1 MKDILTAVQR
11 IGFVEEVISDCTID
25 DDYTPALFG
34 VMFKKAVLKYF
45 DGEDFTDMDIEAV
58 NKKVHENLNQY
69 NLLLEDDL
77 TATQIDE
84 LYDACKDTVQQR
96 ISALH
101 TLTIVNKPDPLSD
114 FIDVLT
120 DYLTKAKESLG
131 DFDINDLTKLVN
143 KLDGIDA
150 NKVTLELA
158 KAKGAEDPKTDK

>member
-1 MKDILTAVQR
+1 MKEILTAAQR

-25 DDYTPALFG
+25 DDYMPALFG
-34 VMFKKAVLKYF
+34 IMFKKAVLKYF
-45 DGEDFTDMDIEAV
+45 DGEDFIDMDIEAI
-58 NKKVHENLNQY
+58 NMKVHEHLNQF

-101 TLTIVNKPDPLSD
+101 TLAIINKPDPLSD

-120 DYLTKAKESLG
+120 DYFTKAKESLG

-143 KLDGIDA
+143 KLEGIDT
-150 NKVTLELA
+150 NKATLELA
-158 KAKGAEDPKTDK
+158 KVEGAGNPETEK